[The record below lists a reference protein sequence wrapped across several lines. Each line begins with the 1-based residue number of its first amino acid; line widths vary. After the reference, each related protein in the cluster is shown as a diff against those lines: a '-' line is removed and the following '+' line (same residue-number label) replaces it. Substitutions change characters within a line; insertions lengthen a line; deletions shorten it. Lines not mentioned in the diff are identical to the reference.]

1 MTTESRR
8 PEVAVQSFRAIV
20 TGYKAVFFDAYGV
33 LKNHRGII
41 PGIEHTFAFLRERDI
56 DFYIVTNDAS
66 RSPLKLAAAYI
77 DAGLTEVTEEKII
90 SSGMLAREFLHNK
103 VKSGRVA
110 YVGTDISAHYI
121 KTAGLTTV
129 PIQDL
134 DPENSDDV
142 KALVFLDD
150 EGFDWEPALNHA
162 INLLRGR
169 NIPVIVANT
178 DATYPVSR
186 NDVSVAVGAL
196 ADMVERVVG
205 KRFIRFGKP
214 DPQMFNFALEHIR
227 QDGPPL
233 EKADIL
239 MVGDTLETDIMG
251 GNHFG
256 IDTALVLSGNT
267 PRRDAQLM
275 MDATGILP
283 DYVCESILEGDV
295 T

>member
-1 MTTESRR
+1 MPTETRR
-8 PEVAVQSFRAIV
+8 PEVVVQSFRSVV

-33 LKNHRGII
+33 LKNHRGVI
-41 PGIEHTFAFLRERDI
+41 PGIENTFAFLRDNGI
-56 DFYIVTNDAS
+56 SFYIVTNDAS
-66 RSPLKLAAAYI
+66 RSPLKLASAYI
-77 DAGLTEVTEEKII
+77 DAGLREITEEKII

-103 VKSGRVA
+103 VKSGLVA
-110 YVGTDISAHYI
+110 YVGTAVSAHYVE
-121 KTAGLTTV
+121 TAGLKT
-129 PIQDL
+129 ISIEDL
-134 DPENSDDV
+134 DPEQADDV
-142 KALVFLDD
+142 TALVFLDD
-150 EGFDWEPALNHA
+150 EGFHWEPGLNHA
-162 INLLRGR
+162 INLLRSR

-178 DATYPVSR
+178 DHTYPVSR

-227 QDGPPL
+227 QEGPL
-233 EKADIL
+233 EKADVL

-267 PRRDAQLM
+267 PRRDVQML

-283 DYVCESILEGDV
+283 DYVCESILD
-295 T
+295 

>member
-1 MTTESRR
+1 MTTETRR
-8 PEVAVQSFRAIV
+8 PEFTVQPFRSIV

-41 PGIEHTFAFLRERDI
+41 DGIEQTFTFLRQHGI

-66 RSPLKLAAAYI
+66 RSPLRLAAAYI
-77 DAGLTEVTEEKII
+77 EAGLQDITEEKII
-90 SSGMLAREFLHNK
+90 SSGMLAREYLHNK
-103 VKSGRVA
+103 VKTGVVA
-110 YVGTDISAHYI
+110 YVGTSVSAHYVE
-121 KTAGLTTV
+121 TAGLTTIS
-129 PIQDL
+129 IQEL
-134 DPENSDDV
+134 DPEHADDV
-142 KALVFLDD
+142 RALVFLDD
-150 EGFDWEPALNHA
+150 EGFDWDPGLNHA
-162 INLLRGR
+162 INLLRAR

-178 DATYPVSR
+178 DITYPVSR

-214 DPQMFNFALEHIR
+214 DAQMFNFALEHIR
-227 QDGPPL
+227 QNDL
-233 EKADIL
+233 SLTKNEIL

-283 DYVCESILEGDV
+283 DYVCESILD
-295 T
+295 